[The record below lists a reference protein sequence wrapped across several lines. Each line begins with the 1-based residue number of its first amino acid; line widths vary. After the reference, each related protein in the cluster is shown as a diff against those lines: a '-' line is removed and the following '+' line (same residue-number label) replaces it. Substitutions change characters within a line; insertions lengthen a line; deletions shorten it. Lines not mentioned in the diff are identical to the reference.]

1 MENLS
6 MENQH
11 SETSNNNNKI
21 SIGISSCLLGHK
33 VRFDS
38 GHKQNSYI
46 NNTLSEY
53 FDFIPFCPEVD
64 IGLGVPREAIRL
76 VLIDEQVHCV
86 GAKTPELDVTQ
97 ALKDSAKQQASWQ
110 QHLSGYILKKDS
122 PSCGME
128 RVRLYKGNMPDRVGV
143 GIFAQALMDKFPH
156 LPVEEEGRLGDAI
169 LRENF
174 IQRVFIY
181 ARWQKMLAQPFSMQ
195 ALMHF
200 HAQHK
205 YIFMSH
211 DQNLAKALGR
221 RLGQPDKEND
231 AELLNDYLQDMMVIL
246 KIRASR
252 KNHVNTLQHIQG
264 YLKNSISADD
274 KAELV
279 DIITQ
284 YRDGLL
290 PLIVPITLLRHHFR
304 RFPNDYI
311 TDSYYMKPHP
321 KELMLLNSL

>member
-1 MENLS
+1 MV
-6 MENQH
+6 
-11 SETSNNNNKI
+11 NKI
-21 SIGISSCLLGHK
+21 VIGISSCLLGHK

-38 GHKQNSYI
+38 GHKSNAYI

-53 FDFIPFCPEVD
+53 FDFVPFCPEVD
-64 IGLGVPREAIRL
+64 IGLGVPRETIRL
-76 VLIDEQVHCV
+76 VLLDEQVHCI
-86 GAKTPELDVTQ
+86 GSKTPDLDVTE
-97 ALKDSAKQQASWQ
+97 ALKISAQQQRCWIQ
-110 QHLSGYILKKDS
+110 NLSGYILKKDS

-128 RVRLYKGNMPDRVGV
+128 RVRLYKGDMPDRIGV
-143 GIFAQALMDKFPH
+143 GIFAQKLMENFPH

-181 ARWQKMLAQPFSMQ
+181 ARWQKMIDNGFSLQ
-195 ALMHF
+195 KLTHF

-205 YIFMSH
+205 YIYMSH
-211 DQNLAKALGR
+211 SQSLAKELGR
-221 RLGQPDKEND
+221 WLAQAHSCDNEEI
-231 AELLNDYLQDMMVIL
+231 AEKYLSKMMAIL
-246 KIRASR
+246 KVRATR

-279 DIITQ
+279 DIIKQ
-284 YRDGLL
+284 YLDGLV

-304 RFPNDYI
+304 RFPHDYI
-311 TDSYYMKPHP
+311 TESYYMRPHP

>member
-1 MENLS
+1 MD
-6 MENQH
+6 
-11 SETSNNNNKI
+11 NKI

-38 GHKQNSYI
+38 GHKNNSYI

-64 IGLGVPREAIRL
+64 IGLGVPRETIRL
-76 VLIDEQVHCV
+76 VLLDDKVHCV
-86 GAKTPELDVTQ
+86 GSKNSDLDVTER
-97 ALKDSAKQQASWQ
+97 LKDCAEEQKPWQ
-110 QHLSGYILKKDS
+110 QNLSGYILKKDS

-128 RVRLYKGNMPDRVGV
+128 RVRLYKGDMPDRIGV
-143 GIFAQALMDKFPH
+143 GIYAQKLMENFPY
-156 LPVEEEGRLGDAI
+156 LPVEEEGRLGDSI

-181 ARWQKMLAQPFSMQ
+181 ARWQKLLAEEFSLQ
-195 ALMHF
+195 TLNRF

-211 DQNLAKALGR
+211 SQALAKELGHW
-221 RLGQPDKEND
+221 LAQAH
-231 AELLNDYLQDMMVIL
+231 AEAPSEVLKQYLSKMMTLLKL
-246 KIRASR
+246 KASR
-252 KNHVNTLQHIQG
+252 KSHVNTLQHLQG

-279 DIITQ
+279 DIIDQ
-284 YRDGLL
+284 YRNGIL

-304 RFPNDYI
+304 RFPHDYI
-311 TDSYYMKPHP
+311 TESYYMKPHP

>member
-1 MENLS
+1 M
-6 MENQH
+6 
-11 SETSNNNNKI
+11 NNKI

-38 GHKQNSYI
+38 GHKNNSYI
-46 NNTLSEY
+46 SNTLSEY

-64 IGLGVPREAIRL
+64 IGLGIPRETIRL
-76 VLIDEQVHCV
+76 VLLDEKVHCV
-86 GAKTPELDVTQ
+86 GSKNPDLDVTER
-97 ALKDSAKQQASWQ
+97 LKDCAQAQQSWQ
-110 QHLSGYILKKDS
+110 QSLSGYILKKDS

-128 RVRLYKGNMPDRVGV
+128 RVRLYKGDMPDRIGV
-143 GIFAQALMDKFPH
+143 GIYAQKLMENFPD

-181 ARWQKMLAQPFSMQ
+181 ARWQALFAEEFS
-195 ALMHF
+195 LKNLNSF

-211 DQNLAKALGR
+211 SQSLAKELGHW
-221 RLGQPDKEND
+221 LAQAHGQEPGEVLKQ
-231 AELLNDYLQDMMVIL
+231 YLSKMMVIL
-246 KIRASR
+246 KLRASR
-252 KNHVNTLQHIQG
+252 KGHVNTLQHLQG
-264 YLKNSISADD
+264 YLKSYISADD

-279 DIITQ
+279 DIIDQ
-284 YRDGLL
+284 YRNGLL

-304 RFPNDYI
+304 RFPNEYI

>member
-1 MENLS
+1 M
-6 MENQH
+6 
-11 SETSNNNNKI
+11 NNKI

-38 GHKQNSYI
+38 GHKNNSYI
-46 NNTLSEY
+46 SNTLSEY

-64 IGLGVPREAIRL
+64 IGLGIPRETIRL
-76 VLIDEQVHCV
+76 VLLDDKVHCV
-86 GAKTPELDVTQ
+86 GSKNPDLDVTER
-97 ALKDSAKQQASWQ
+97 LKDCAQAQQSWQ
-110 QHLSGYILKKDS
+110 QDLSGYILKKDS

-128 RVRLYKGNMPDRVGV
+128 RVRLYKGDMPDRVGV
-143 GIFAQALMDKFPH
+143 GIYAQKLMENFPD
-156 LPVEEEGRLGDAI
+156 LPVEEEGRLGDAV

-181 ARWQKMLAQPFSMQ
+181 ARWQALFAEDFS
-195 ALMHF
+195 LKKLTNF

-205 YIFMSH
+205 YILMSH
-211 DQNLAKALGR
+211 SQSLAKELGHW
-221 RLGQPDKEND
+221 LAQAHGQEPSEVLKQ
-231 AELLNDYLQDMMVIL
+231 YLSKMMVIL
-246 KIRASR
+246 KLRASR
-252 KNHVNTLQHIQG
+252 KGHVNTLQHLQG
-264 YLKNSISADD
+264 YLKNYISADD

-279 DIITQ
+279 DIIDQ
-284 YRDGLL
+284 YRNGLL

-304 RFPNDYI
+304 RFPNEYI

>member
-1 MENLS
+1 MD
-6 MENQH
+6 
-11 SETSNNNNKI
+11 NKI

-38 GHKQNSYI
+38 GHKNNSYI

-53 FDFIPFCPEVD
+53 FDFIPFCPEVE
-64 IGLGVPREAIRL
+64 IGLGIPRETIRL
-76 VLIDEQVHCV
+76 VLLDDKVHCV
-86 GAKTPELDVTQ
+86 GSKNPDLDVTDR
-97 ALKDSAKQQASWQ
+97 LKDCAEEQKTWQ
-110 QHLSGYILKKDS
+110 QNLSGYILKKDS

-128 RVRLYKGNMPDRVGV
+128 RVRLYKGDMPDRIGV
-143 GIFAQALMDKFPH
+143 GIYAQKLMENYPN

-181 ARWQKMLAQPFSMQ
+181 ARWQKLAVEGLSLQT
-195 ALMHF
+195 LNRF

-211 DQNLAKALGR
+211 NQAMAKELGHWLAQAH
-221 RLGQPDKEND
+221 
-231 AELLNDYLQDMMVIL
+231 AEEPSEVLPQYLTKMMTLLKL
-246 KIRASR
+246 RASR
-252 KNHVNTLQHIQG
+252 KGHVNTLHHLQG
-264 YLKNSISADD
+264 YLKNFISADD
-274 KAELV
+274 KTELV
-279 DIITQ
+279 DIIDQ
-284 YRDGLL
+284 YRNGLL

>member
-1 MENLS
+1 M
-6 MENQH
+6 
-11 SETSNNNNKI
+11 NNKI

-38 GHKQNSYI
+38 GHKNNSYI
-46 NNTLSEY
+46 SNTLSEY

-64 IGLGVPREAIRL
+64 IGLGIPRETIRL
-76 VLIDEQVHCV
+76 VLLDEKVHCV
-86 GAKTPELDVTQ
+86 GSKNPDLDVTER
-97 ALKDSAKQQASWQ
+97 LKDCAQAQQSWQ
-110 QHLSGYILKKDS
+110 QNLSGYILKKDS

-128 RVRLYKGNMPDRVGV
+128 RVRLYKGDMPDRIGV
-143 GIFAQALMDKFPH
+143 GIYAQKLMENFPD

-181 ARWQKMLAQPFSMQ
+181 ARWQALFAEEFS
-195 ALMHF
+195 LKNLNSF

-211 DQNLAKALGR
+211 SQSLAKELGHW
-221 RLGQPDKEND
+221 LAQAHGQEPGEVLKQ
-231 AELLNDYLQDMMVIL
+231 YLSKMMVIL
-246 KIRASR
+246 KLRASR
-252 KNHVNTLQHIQG
+252 KGHVNTLQHLQG
-264 YLKNSISADD
+264 YLKNYISADD

-279 DIITQ
+279 DIIDQ
-284 YRDGLL
+284 YRNGLL

-304 RFPNDYI
+304 RFPNEYI